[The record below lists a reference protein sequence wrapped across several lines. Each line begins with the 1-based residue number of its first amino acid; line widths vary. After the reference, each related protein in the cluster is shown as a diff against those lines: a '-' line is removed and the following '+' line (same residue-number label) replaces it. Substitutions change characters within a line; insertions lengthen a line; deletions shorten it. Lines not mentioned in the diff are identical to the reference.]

1 MFTLNFAGKKLSI
14 PLRNQLYSQNDSMDP
29 SVTNLISQSEIE
41 QLYSSSQSPLEYRF
55 RDFVLYGENLGPK
68 TQKLVIE
75 KIKLYTGVSTGGS
88 LSAKRVLLTG
98 KHQTMTGTKYHFQL
112 SIAESE
118 VSTYIKLIP
127 LTESGMEEPSMKFS
141 NQIKWDTELI
151 LSQHFFNIQLG
162 DDVPDIKF
170 KSITLDGIFSDD
182 KSMGYTSGGNEFLRM
197 NAKTWEK

>member
-1 MFTLNFAGKKLSI
+1 MNFAGKKLSI
-14 PLRNQLYSQNDSMDP
+14 PLRNQLYSQNDTMDP
-29 SVTNLISQSEIE
+29 SVTKLISQSEIE

-98 KHQTMTGTKYHFQL
+98 KHQTMTGTKYNFQL
-112 SIAESE
+112 SIAGSE
-118 VSTYIKLIP
+118 VGTYVKLIP
-127 LTESGMEEPSMKFS
+127 LTDSGMEEPSMKFS
-141 NQIKWDTELI
+141 DQIKWDTI
-151 LSQHFFNIQLG
+151 TKLSQHFFDIQVG
-162 DDVPDIKF
+162 EGVPDIKF
-170 KSITLDGIFSDD
+170 KSIALDGIFSDD
-182 KSMGYTSGGNEFLRM
+182 KSMGSKDEGSQFSRM